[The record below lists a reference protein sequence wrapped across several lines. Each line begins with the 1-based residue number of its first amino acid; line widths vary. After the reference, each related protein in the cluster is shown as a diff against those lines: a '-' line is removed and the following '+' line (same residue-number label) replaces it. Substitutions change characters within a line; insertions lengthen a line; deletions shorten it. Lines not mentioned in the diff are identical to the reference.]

1 MAKIRIQSPDNMT
14 QVEGEGSLMDLAEIH
29 NLPIP
34 FGCHA
39 GRCGVCQVMV
49 LEGKL
54 AEPGKLEEAILDGFG
69 CPEEVRLACQA
80 FIAGD
85 TDVLLQAV
93 HV

>member
-1 MAKIRIQSPDNMT
+1 MAKIRIQSPDNTT

-39 GRCGVCQVMV
+39 GRCGVCQVTV
-49 LEGKL
+49 LEGRL

-80 FIAGD
+80 FIDDDA
-85 TDVLLQAV
+85 DVLLRAV
-93 HV
+93 HE